1 MNNEGDNMKVKTI
14 HVFVFLINVTMAW
27 INMCYFADVI
37 AKNAGGYF
45 VALGVVPF
53 FIGLFTSCL
62 GNLVLGQSVKDGNK
76 ANWSM
81 YISGELGEFL
91 PIGYVILVL
100 S

>member
-1 MNNEGDNMKVKTI
+1 MEVRAI
-14 HVFVFLINVTMAW
+14 HIFVFLVNVAAAW
-27 INMCYFADVI
+27 INMCYFADTI

-53 FIGLFTSCL
+53 FIGLFIICL
-62 GNLVLGQSVKDGNK
+62 GNLVLGQGFKNRIK

-81 YISGELGEFL
+81 FIAGELGEFL
-91 PIGYVILVL
+91 PIGYVILIL